1 MEVKMENSSLD
12 QVDELLQIYG
22 ITDDDLALVKSYGDI
37 VIPKLTEYVKYF
49 YRWLEPLHEYT
60 EHFEDKD
67 RLHRVQKQ
75 QISYWK
81 DTFQGVVDQNYI
93 DRKRMLGEIHA
104 NIDLSLPTYFAGM
117 SQSLSIFSEKLYD
130 NSLTEKQYAKTLVSI
145 AKLIHLDT
153 ALVVESYAIM
163 SREKIEKQNQAM
175 MEMSIP
181 VTSIW
186 DGVLMLPIVGVLDSK
201 RAQDLMHSVLSE
213 ISSSRARVIIL
224 DISGV
229 AVVDTAVA
237 NHIIKITKASK
248 LMGCNCTVSGVS
260 PAIAQTIVELGID
273 VGAMTTTSTLRDA
286 LELAF
291 SNVGV
296 CIVEK

>member
-1 MEVKMENSSLD
+1 MDINSTHPVAEV
-12 QVDELLQIYG
+12 LQLYG
-22 ITDDDLALVKSYGDI
+22 ITEEDLALVKSYGEI
-37 VIPKLTEYVKYF
+37 VIPKLPDYVKHFYEWQKPLPEYAEYF
-49 YRWLEPLHEYT
+49 S
-60 EHFEDKD
+60 DAD

-75 QISYWK
+75 QIVYWTE
-81 DTFQGVVDQNYI
+81 TFQGVVNQDYV
-93 DRKRMLGEIHA
+93 DRRRKLGESHA
-104 NIDLSLPTYFAGM
+104 RVDLSLPTYFAGM

-130 NSLTEKQYAKTLVSI
+130 QSLTEKEYAKTLISI
-145 AKLIHLDT
+145 AKMVHLDT
-153 ALVVESYAIM
+153 ALVVEAYTIIN
-163 SREKIEKQNQAM
+163 REKVEKQNQAM

-201 RAQDLMHSVLSE
+201 RAQDLMHAVLTE
-213 ISSSRARVIIL
+213 ISNSRARVIIL

-273 VGAMTTTSTLRDA
+273 VGTMSTTSTLRDA
-286 LELAF
+286 LDLAF
-291 SNVGV
+291 STVGV

>member
-1 MEVKMENSSLD
+1 MDIGSTN
-12 QVDELLQIYG
+12 QVDELLNVYG
-22 ITDDDLALVKSYGDI
+22 ITVEDLALVKSYGEI
-37 VIPKLTEYVKYF
+37 VIPQLTDYVKYF
-49 YRWLEPLHEYT
+49 YEWLEPLHEYREYFT
-60 EHFEDKD
+60 DKD
-67 RLHRVQKQ
+67 RLHRVQQ
-75 QISYWK
+75 QQVAYWT
-81 DTFQGVVDQNYI
+81 DTFQGVVDQNYV
-93 DRKRMLGEIHA
+93 DTKRSLGEIHA
-104 NIDLSLPTYFAGM
+104 QIDLSLPTYFAGM
-117 SQSLSIFSEKLYD
+117 SQSLTIFSEKLYD
-130 NSLTEKQYAKTLVSI
+130 NSLTEIQYSKALVAI
-145 AKLIHLDT
+145 AKIIHLDT
-153 ALVVESYAIM
+153 ALVVESYAVM
-163 SREKIEKQNQAM
+163 SREKAEKQNQAM

-201 RAQDLMHSVLSE
+201 RAQDLMHAVLSE
-213 ISSSRARVIIL
+213 ISNSRARVIIL

-273 VGAMTTTSTLRDA
+273 VGTMSTTSTLRDA

-291 SNVGV
+291 TKVGV

>member
-1 MEVKMENSSLD
+1 MEVKMENSSMNK
-12 QVDELLQIYG
+12 VDELLQIYG
-22 ITDDDLALVKSYGDI
+22 ITDDDLALVKSYGEI

-49 YRWLEPLHEYT
+49 YQWLEPLHEYT
-60 EHFEDKD
+60 EHFEDKE

-75 QISYWK
+75 QISYWE

-93 DRKRMLGEIHA
+93 ERKRKLGEIHA
-104 NIDLSLPTYFAGM
+104 NIDLNLPTYFAGM

-130 NSLTEKQYAKTLVSI
+130 NSLTEKQYSNTLVSI

-153 ALVVESYAIM
+153 ALVVESYALM
-163 SREKIEKQNQAM
+163 SREKTDKQNQAM

-201 RAQDLMHSVLSE
+201 RAQDLMHAVLSE

-273 VGAMTTTSTLRDA
+273 VGAISTTSTLRDA

>member
-1 MEVKMENSSLD
+1 MENSSMNK
-12 QVDELLQIYG
+12 VDELLQIYG
-22 ITDDDLALVKSYGDI
+22 ITDDDLALVKSYGEI

-49 YRWLEPLHEYT
+49 YQWLEPLHEYT
-60 EHFEDKD
+60 EHFEDKE

-75 QISYWK
+75 QISYWE

-93 DRKRMLGEIHA
+93 ERKRKLGEIHA
-104 NIDLSLPTYFAGM
+104 NIDLNLPTYFAGM

-130 NSLTEKQYAKTLVSI
+130 NSLTEKQYSNTLVSI

-153 ALVVESYAIM
+153 ALVVESYALM
-163 SREKIEKQNQAM
+163 SREKTDKQNQAM

-201 RAQDLMHSVLSE
+201 RAQDLMHAVLSE

-273 VGAMTTTSTLRDA
+273 VGAISTTSTLRDA